1 MTAGGHGGWGSMSYL
16 KRVRRLAGA
25 GALIAASALALA
37 GCGGDG
43 GTSAGADG
51 AKAAAASAP
60 VTPTPAPS
68 SAAPSPRTSSPAPAP
83 TTTPA
88 PTPTVATLRDHTG
101 SGIGKALAA
110 AKKAGLH
117 PAVYLQGTGL
127 SLDGGGRRASSWAT
141 SEEVCDQIDDP
152 DDVNAS
158 FDVAFSIPR
167 AGRDCAGRLLHTPAP
182 TKTAKP
188 SGGSSSGGGA
198 SGGGAGECEITSPA
212 GNCYA
217 DGQFCAARHHGL
229 STHGRGG
236 EYLTCEQDAAGRWR
250 WSDGVAG

>member
-1 MTAGGHGGWGSMSYL
+1 MSYPM
-16 KRVRRLAGA
+16 RVRRLAGA

-43 GTSAGADG
+43 GTSADAAKA
-51 AKAAAASAP
+51 AKAAAASTSA
-60 VTPTPAPS
+60 TPTPTPPPPPS
-68 SAAPSPRTSSPAPAP
+68 SAAPATSPAAPATAPAP
-83 TTTPA
+83 K
-88 PTPTVATLRDHTG
+88 PTVATLPDHTG
-101 SGIGKALAA
+101 SGVGKALAA
-110 AKKAGLH
+110 ARKAGLRS
-117 PAVYLQGTGL
+117 AVYLQGTGL
-127 SLDGGGRRASSWAT
+127 SLDGGGKRASSWAAD
-141 SEEVCDQIDDP
+141 EEVCDQIDDP

-167 AGRDCAGRLLHTPAP
+167 AGRDCAGRPLHTAAPA
-182 TKTAKP
+182 KTAKP
-188 SGGSSSGGGA
+188 SDGGSSGGGT
-198 SGGGAGECEITSPA
+198 SGGGGTRECEITSPA

-250 WSDGVAG
+250 WSDGVPG